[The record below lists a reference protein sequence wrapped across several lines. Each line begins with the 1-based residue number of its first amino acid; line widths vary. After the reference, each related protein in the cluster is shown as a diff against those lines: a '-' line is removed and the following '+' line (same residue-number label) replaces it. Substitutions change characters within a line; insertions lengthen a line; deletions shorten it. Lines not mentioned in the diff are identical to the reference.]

1 MSGNRIYRVT
11 FFNQGSVY
19 EVYARQV
26 MQGGLYG
33 FIEVEGLLFN
43 EKTKLV
49 IDPAE
54 DRLKQEFEGV
64 SRFHIPM
71 HAVVRID
78 EVEREGTARITPPST
93 SGDGAKVSPFPAP
106 IYTKDPGKS

>member
-1 MSGNRIYRVT
+1 MPANHIYRVT

-26 MQGGLYG
+26 TQGGLYG

-43 EKTKLV
+43 ERSKLV
-49 IDPAE
+49 IDPNE

-64 SRFHIPM
+64 QRFHIPM

-78 EVEREGTARITPPST
+78 EVEREGVARITAT
-93 SGDGAKVSPFPAP
+93 GDGAKVSPFPLP
-106 IYTKDPGKS
+106 IYTKDPAK

>member
-1 MSGNRIYRVT
+1 MPGSHIYRVI
-11 FFNQGSVY
+11 FFNQGNVY

-33 FIEVEGLLFN
+33 FIEVEELLFN
-43 EKTKLV
+43 EKSKLV

-64 SRFHIPM
+64 RRFHIPM
-71 HAVVRID
+71 HAVIRVD
-78 EVEREGTARITPPST
+78 EVEREGVARITPQ
-93 SGDGAKVSPFPAP
+93 GDGAKVSAFPAP
-106 IYTKDPGKS
+106 IYTKDPGKG

>member
-1 MSGNRIYRVT
+1 MAGTHIYRVI

-19 EVYARQV
+19 EVFARQV

-33 FIEVEGLLFN
+33 FIEVEDLIFN

-54 DRLKQEFEGV
+54 DRLKQEFAGV
-64 SRFHIPM
+64 QRFHIPM
-71 HAVVRID
+71 HSVIRVD
-78 EVEREGTARITPPST
+78 EVEREGVPRITP
-93 SGDGAKVSPFPAP
+93 SGEGAKVSAFPTP
-106 IYTKDPGKS
+106 IYTKDPGKG

>member
-1 MSGNRIYRVT
+1 MSGTHIYRVT

-26 MQGGLYG
+26 LQGGLYG
-33 FIEVEGLLFN
+33 FIEIEGLLFN
-43 EKTKLV
+43 ERSKLV

-64 SRFHIPM
+64 QRFHVPM
-71 HAVVRID
+71 HAVIRVD
-78 EVEREGTARITPPST
+78 EVEREGVPRITSP
-93 SGDGAKVSPFPAP
+93 GDGAKVSPFPMP
-106 IYTKDPGKS
+106 IYTKDPGKG

>member
-1 MSGNRIYRVT
+1 MPGTHIYRVV

-33 FIEVEGLLFN
+33 FVEVEGLLFN
-43 EKTKLV
+43 EKSKLV
-49 IDPAE
+49 IDPTE

-64 SRFHIPM
+64 QRFHIPM
-71 HAVVRID
+71 HSVIRID
-78 EVEREGTARITPPST
+78 EVEREGVARITTQS
-93 SGDGAKVSPFPAP
+93 DGGKVSPFPAP
-106 IYTKDPGKS
+106 IYTKDPGKG